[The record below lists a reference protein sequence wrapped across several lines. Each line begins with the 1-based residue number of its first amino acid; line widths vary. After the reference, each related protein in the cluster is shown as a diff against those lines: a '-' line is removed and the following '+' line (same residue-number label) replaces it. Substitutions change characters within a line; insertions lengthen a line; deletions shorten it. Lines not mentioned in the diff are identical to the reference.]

1 MDQHQIKTENLPPD
15 EILSVRLGNDS
26 LESVN
31 TFVES
36 TLFMGD
42 NIAFAVRPHIMR
54 LPKDCHF
61 IAGLDWIEGYD
72 AWLHPKSRRM
82 NVVVEGRQHV
92 IAHMQTNVD
101 SRGFMLLQHEEQLRT
116 FGAYKT
122 ANPDWD
128 VQSCSCMGK
137 KRPENGRNATGFGLA
152 RPDLNQGIKALV
164 GVNIF

>member
-1 MDQHQIKTENLPPD
+1 LPPD
-15 EILSVRLGNDS
+15 EILSVCLGNDS
-26 LESVN
+26 LESVD
-31 TFVES
+31 TFLES

-82 NVVVEGRQHV
+82 SVVVEGRQHV
-92 IAHMQTNVD
+92 IAHMHTNVD
-101 SRGFMLLQHEEQLRT
+101 SRGFMLLQHEAQLRT
-116 FGAYKT
+116 CGAYKV

-128 VQSCSCMGK
+128 V
-137 KRPENGRNATGFGLA
+137 
-152 RPDLNQGIKALV
+152 
-164 GVNIF
+164 